1 MTERRCFLLSMWHAT
16 NIQLLHVLP
25 PDSLRGWKA
34 LYPRDA
40 GPHPGLVLPVL
51 RAEELQKRE
60 LLNVDPLIEELKA
73 DHGVDDQADGVAQ
86 DYLQEITQMVC
97 QAPGVRYRLY

>member
-1 MTERRCFLLSMWHAT
+1 MWHAT